1 MADASDN
8 PPLNSPKTGAE
19 TGMKPSLKERIAR
32 SLYDPTPKT
41 IEALGEVLNNAHE
54 RGLLDKNTLN
64 TIHGALAVTEMR
76 VRDIMIPRAQITAV
90 EKSNTFTELL
100 DEVTRSGHSR
110 FPVIADD
117 KDELIGILLAKDLL
131 TFALQPERFS
141 IDKVMRDVVIIP
153 ESKRL
158 NTLLNEFRSSRQ
170 HMALVVD
177 EYGGV
182 SGLVTIEDVLE
193 VIVGEIDDEH
203 DTEEGDNIMAHHKG
217 HYSVNALTE
226 LDEFNSHFELRLPT
240 DEADTIGG
248 YVMRHLGHVP
258 KRGEKIQIAGLEFT
272 VLSVDSRRIYR
283 LKVAHLTDANK
294 ATASPDSDSPS
305 V

>member
-1 MADASDN
+1 MTDVSKKA
-8 PPLNSPKTGAE
+8 LSPKPT
-19 TGMKPSLKERIAR
+19 LKEKIAR
-32 SLYDPTPKT
+32 ALYDPNPKT
-41 IEALGEVLNNAHE
+41 VEALGGVLDNAHE
-54 RGLLDKNTLN
+54 RGLFDKNTLN

-76 VRDIMIPRAQITAV
+76 VRDIMVPRAQITAV
-90 EKSNTFTELL
+90 EQSNTFTELL

-117 KDELIGILLAKDLL
+117 KDELVGILLAKDLL
-131 TFALQPERFS
+131 SFALQPERFS

-203 DTEEGDNIMAHHKG
+203 DTEEDDNIMAHHKG

-226 LDEFNSHFELRLPT
+226 LDEFNSHFELSLPT

-248 YVMRHLGHVP
+248 FVMRHLGHVP

-272 VLSVDSRRIYR
+272 VLGVDSRRIYR
-283 LKVAHLTDANK
+283 LKVASLNDESSAPKEDSGDA
-294 ATASPDSDSPS
+294 SS
-305 V
+305 